1 MREEG
6 PAGKPPGDFPETKQM
21 EVNPLMVLD
30 EGRGARAVDVRMRMK
45 KA

>member
-1 MREEG
+1 MKKGRRG
-6 PAGKPPGDFPETKQM
+6 SPPGDFPETKQM